1 MVFCTSW
8 NANRLQA
15 EIYILNICT
24 GITCLKDMLLSV
36 KDAREKFT
44 TKVKS
49 KTVTFSLVEHV
60 IHRQSNLVKVK
71 IDVTNFRL
79 YRNNLDF
86 SYRSLQ

>member
-8 NANRLQA
+8 NANRLQV
-15 EIYILNICT
+15 EKYINICT